1 MPVRSFTARPRR
13 RTKSLEL
20 GLAVLADEE
29 VPAAAETVAAAA
41 RAAADEASPVHV
53 HTEPP
58 AVRFAGAD
66 AAPRYAGRGAAGAAA
81 GSAAVRG
88 PGAARPPIPAR
99 VDLREPRRATRGS
112 MFRKGGE
119 STSVNQGGR
128 RKVHTTYPDGAEMIE
143 EFDLKTDELL
153 VRRRRGRTTLGKD
166 TPWEYLVGEAPRTF
180 APDTGTLI
188 ESGAN
193 PSFTRSQD
201 APGSFVWRVRNLPYP
216 KETYDVRC
224 DHEAQQVV
232 IRTSNKKYF
241 KRFEVPELKL
251 LACRET
257 VLAAGAASALQRSA
271 ERRRLTPDNR
281 EVQYADNLTPERAET
296 RHATTRSDDID
307 KGDTAQALHVPL
319 ILLKF
324 DWVTD
329 ARRLTARG
337 EFMFLFC
344 KLSFAIAV
352 YMNRRGQSPD
362 RRTYQTAHI
371 Q

>member
-1 MPVRSFTARPRR
+1 
-13 RTKSLEL
+13 
-20 GLAVLADEE
+20 
-29 VPAAAETVAAAA
+29 
-41 RAAADEASPVHV
+41 
-53 HTEPP
+53 
-58 AVRFAGAD
+58 
-66 AAPRYAGRGAAGAAA
+66 
-81 GSAAVRG
+81 
-88 PGAARPPIPAR
+88 
-99 VDLREPRRATRGS
+99 

-119 STSVNQGGR
+119 STSVKQGGR

-251 LACRET
+251 LDKKLEDAALSWDYRNFTLIVQYKKPREA
-257 VLAAGAASALQRSA
+257 VVAEIEEKKDRMQLAAKK
-271 ERRRLTPDNR
+271 
-281 EVQYADNLTPERAET
+281 TPEE
-296 RHATTRSDDID
+296 
-307 KGDTAQALHVPL
+307 GDV
-319 ILLKF
+319 
-324 DWVTD
+324 D
-329 ARRLTARG
+329 
-337 EFMFLFC
+337 C
-344 KLSFAIAV
+344 K
-352 YMNRRGQSPD
+352 Q
-362 RRTYQTAHI
+362 Q
-371 Q
+371 